1 MTHGK
6 RYRASVQKLDRAKT
20 ARIEDAVKL
29 VKEMASCKFD
39 ETVDVALRLGV
50 DPKQADQNIRGTV
63 VLPHGTGR
71 KVRVLVL
78 AKGEKEREA
87 QQAGADLVG
96 SDDYMEKIQG
106 GWLEFDAIIAT
117 PDLMAQV
124 GRLGKIL
131 GPRGLMPNPKSGTVT
146 FDVAKAVRDAKAGK
160 IEFRVDKAGNL
171 HAPVGKASFSEQ
183 QLAENARVLFT
194 ELMRLK
200 PASLKGTYVRG
211 ASMSSTMGPG
221 VRLDVQEIM
230 AFAK

>member
-87 QQAGADLVG
+87 QQAGADFVG